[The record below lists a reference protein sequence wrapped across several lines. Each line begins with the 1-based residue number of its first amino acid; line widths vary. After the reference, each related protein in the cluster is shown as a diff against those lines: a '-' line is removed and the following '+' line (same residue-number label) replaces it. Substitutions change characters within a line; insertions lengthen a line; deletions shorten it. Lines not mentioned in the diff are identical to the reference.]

1 MGLFILVCGC
11 GYGGL
16 FWVAEGLLGFAD
28 WLVLGL
34 YLCLRCGSLCTLCL
48 RLRGLLFVYLVC
60 IVNSVV
66 YSIYVYV
73 VCCFGLDLF
82 NLRVVPETVLV
93 YWLLDFYGLFC

>member
-1 MGLFILVCGC
+1 MVV
-11 GYGGL
+11 
-16 FWVAEGLLGFAD
+16 WVGLLRVCWVLLLG
-28 WLVLGL
+28 LVLGL

-66 YSIYVYV
+66 YAIYVYV